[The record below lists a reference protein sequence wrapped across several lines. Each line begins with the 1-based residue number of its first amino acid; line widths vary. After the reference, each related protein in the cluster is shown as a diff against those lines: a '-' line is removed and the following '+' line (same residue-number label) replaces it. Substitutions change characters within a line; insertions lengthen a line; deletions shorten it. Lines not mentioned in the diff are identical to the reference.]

1 MRGQRIS
8 LGLLLAALVLLLLK
22 IAWPFVS
29 SLVLATMVA
38 TVVHPANKRLNSR
51 LRRPG
56 MASLL
61 TTSVTVVVLGA
72 PTGVRVHYGRQKREE
87 QLQGRDAAV
96 AGRK

>member
-1 MRGQRIS
+1 VSFSRRQRIS

-51 LRRPG
+51 PSASRIGQFADDFGYSRR
-56 MASLL
+56 
-61 TTSVTVVVLGA
+61 LGS

-87 QLQGRDAAV
+87 QL
-96 AGRK
+96 